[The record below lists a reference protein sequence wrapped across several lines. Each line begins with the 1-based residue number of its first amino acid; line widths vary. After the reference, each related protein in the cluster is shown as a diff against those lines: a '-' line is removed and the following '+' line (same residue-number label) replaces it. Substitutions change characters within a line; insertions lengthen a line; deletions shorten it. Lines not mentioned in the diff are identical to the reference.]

1 MRHLMYG
8 RHRVVFTVLALAL
21 IIVLSVGIVGC
32 SGKAAVSSD
41 PVSAIESLLQL
52 RYERSTDASAYAELI
67 AEPELAIQLAQ
78 ASAEESSDVPPTP
91 EWDTPYLSMTKGTT
105 AQVVVVWKARDG
117 FAGFPPA
124 TRFDLEELDGVWK
137 TVDAQSI
144 EETASIPA
152 EAK

>member
-8 RHRVVFTVLALAL
+8 RRRVVLAALAL
-21 IIVLSVGIVGC
+21 TMVFASAASLVGC
-32 SGKAAVSSD
+32 SGKAEVASD

-67 AEPELAIQLAQ
+67 SEPELAIQLAQ
-78 ASAEESSDVPPTP
+78 ASAEESSAVPPTP
-91 EWDTPYLSMTKGTT
+91 EWDTPYLSMTNGTT

-144 EETASIPA
+144 EDTESIPA
-152 EAK
+152 KVK

>member
-1 MRHLMYG
+1 MRHYEDG
-8 RHRVVFTVLALAL
+8 RHRAAFAVLALAL
-21 IIVLSVGIVGC
+21 IIALSVGLAGC

-91 EWDTPYLSMTKGTT
+91 EWDTPYVSVIKGTT
-105 AQVVVVWKARDG
+105 AQVVVVWKARDE
-117 FAGFPPA
+117 FEGFPPA
-124 TRFDLEELDGVWK
+124 TRFDLEKLDGAWK

-144 EETASIPA
+144 EDTASIPA
-152 EAK
+152 KTK